1 MFNDVCIVSK
11 ASKIMYQAPHKVV
24 CQHGDCMATLIF
36 LRGLCGYELLHI
48 LILSPSRMAFSNR
61 STVNAAF

>member
-24 CQHGDCMATLIF
+24 CQYGDCMATFIF
-36 LRGLCGYELLHI
+36 LRGFCGYVLLHI
-48 LILSPSRMAFSNR
+48 LILSPRGWHFPIDQW
-61 STVNAAF
+61 